1 MIPSLVVSEIRSA
14 LVEYLSTT
22 FALCDDIEDLRT
34 KGDPLVRVLAVLVP
48 GGG

>member
-1 MIPSLVVSEIRSA
+1 MRRLYEERIQIKGQ
-14 LVEYLSTT
+14 VEK
-22 FALCDDIEDLRT
+22 DIEDLRT